1 MSSPFALHKW
11 IALFKDFDVFLTGL
25 WMTFRVAVLGL
36 ALALILG
43 IIFGVFSSSNSKILK
58 AIARVYVEIWQNTP
72 LVIQVFF
79 LYNGLPRMGIIL
91 SEFTIGILGVGIY
104 HGAYISE
111 VVRTGI
117 QSIPKGQH
125 EAAASQ
131 GFTYL
136 QAMRYIILP
145 QSVKMILPP
154 LTNQAVNLIKN
165 TSVLAMIAG
174 GDLMYHCDSWS
185 TSMLY
190 YGPAYVVTGLL
201 YFLLTFPLSK
211 LARNMEEKAKGTA
224 PSIVKDKEE
233 KGGAKA

>member
-11 IALFKDFDVFLTGL
+11 VALFQDIDVFMLGL

-36 ALALILG
+36 ALAMVLG
-43 IIFGVFSSSNSKILK
+43 IIFGVFSSSNSKILRT
-58 AIARVYVEIWQNTP
+58 ISRIYVEIWQNTP

-79 LYNGLPRMGIIL
+79 LYNGLPRVGIVL
-91 SEFTIGILGVGIY
+91 SVFTIGVIGVGIY

-111 VVRTGI
+111 VVKTGI
-117 QSIPKGQH
+117 QSISKGQH

-136 QAMRYIILP
+136 QTMRYIIIP
-145 QSVKMILPP
+145 QSIKIILPP

-174 GDLMYHCDSWS
+174 GDLMYRCDSWS
-185 TSMLY
+185 TTRLF

-201 YFLLTFPLSK
+201 YFALTFPLSK
-211 LARNMEEKAKGTA
+211 LARNLEEKAKNNA
-224 PSIVKDKEE
+224 PAPVK
-233 KGGAKA
+233 AKAVKGAVN

>member
-11 IALFKDFDVFLTGL
+11 VALFQDIDVFMLGL

-36 ALALILG
+36 ALAMVLG
-43 IIFGVFSSSNSKILK
+43 IIFGVFSSSNSKILRT
-58 AIARVYVEIWQNTP
+58 ISRIYVEIWQNTP

-79 LYNGLPRMGIIL
+79 LYNGLPRVGIVL
-91 SEFTIGILGVGIY
+91 SVFTIGVIGVGIY

-111 VVRTGI
+111 VVKTGI
-117 QSIPKGQH
+117 QSISKGQH

-136 QAMRYIILP
+136 QTMRYIIIP
-145 QSVKMILPP
+145 QSIKIILPP

-174 GDLMYHCDSWS
+174 
-185 TSMLY
+185 
-190 YGPAYVVTGLL
+190 
-201 YFLLTFPLSK
+201 
-211 LARNMEEKAKGTA
+211 
-224 PSIVKDKEE
+224 
-233 KGGAKA
+233 